1 MKWYWIGEKISEKFG
16 LYKNLPKSFEIW
28 INEDFVNGLNE
39 EQKQNLLKM
48 YRLQNIKGL
57 TLSIYVLIAIV
68 ILVTILVI

>member
-28 INEDFVNGLNE
+28 INEDFVNSLNE
-39 EQKQNLLKM
+39 EQKQILLKM